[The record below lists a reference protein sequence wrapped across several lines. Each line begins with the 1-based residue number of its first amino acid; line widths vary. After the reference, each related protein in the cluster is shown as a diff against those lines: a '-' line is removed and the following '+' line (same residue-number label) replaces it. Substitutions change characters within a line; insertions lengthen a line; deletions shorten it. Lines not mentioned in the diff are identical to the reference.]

1 MPRFTTL
8 CLLGFFAAFT
18 MAMNLADPLGDFKWA
33 VKVIP
38 DPQAI
43 SDGGKPF
50 DDTLSFKNGTFKSEY
65 LLKKGFK
72 PASYDE
78 DMRKY
83 GPATFTVTVKSDSGE
98 TVKWTGTVAATSITG
113 DIVWTKKDGTMMNFS
128 YSGER
133 AED

>member
-1 MPRFTTL
+1 
-8 CLLGFFAAFT
+8 
-18 MAMNLADPLGDFKWA
+18 
-33 VKVIP
+33 
-38 DPQAI
+38 
-43 SDGGKPF
+43 
-50 DDTLSFKNGTFKSEY
+50 
-65 LLKKGFK
+65 GFK

-83 GPATFTVTVKSDSGE
+83 GPATFAVTVKSDSGE

-133 AED
+133 SED